1 MNVETDGSVSPEDSV
16 AYAARILQDQLSV
29 FINFSEPSKAII
41 EESRPELEFN
51 AALLKKV
58 DELELSVRSANC
70 LKNDNIV
77 YIGDLIQKTEAEMLR
92 TPNFGRKS
100 LNEIKEVLAQMGLH
114 LGLELALVRERHLDV
129 RGIGNDMVVGDDQ
142 SIRIDDDARS
152 ERTGNALA
160 RTAKTAVSTKE
171 SPEERILGK
180 AVGLLLHQFALRVDV
195 DDGRRRG
202 LHQRREGQLH
212 GSSRAWHGLLVSL
225 GERARQEQHEGGH
238 KGGK

>member
-1 MNVETDGSVSPEDSV
+1 MAHAEGV
-16 AYAARILQDQLSV
+16 ADRQDEITHFQRVGITQCKRREFLVRNLDLQHREVGTLVGDQ
-29 FINFSEPSKAII
+29 
-41 EESRPELEFN
+41 
-51 AALLKKV
+51 
-58 DELELSVRSANC
+58 
-70 LKNDNIV
+70 
-77 YIGDLIQKTEAEMLR
+77 
-92 TPNFGRKS
+92 
-100 LNEIKEVLAQMGLH
+100 H

-160 RTAKTAVSTKE
+160 RTAETAVAPKE
-171 SPEERILGK
+171 APEERVLGK